1 MEETIGQKLEQF
13 AALGDLVYRLG
24 AESINYHI
32 SLMSAIDLP
41 TLFPKLGSK
50 THECRMYTDS
60 IETAYNFIQIMI

>member
-13 AALGDLVYRLG
+13 AASGDFVCRLR
-24 AESINYHI
+24 AESINYCL

-50 THECRMYTDS
+50 THECLMYTDS
-60 IETAYNFIQIMI
+60 LETAYFIQIMI